1 MNMKTRSKEQ
11 PAIKS
16 SLTPAQRQATD
27 EGEKR
32 RREWLATIDPRQRE
46 DIDPKETP

>member
-1 MNMKTRSKEQ
+1 MKNEKRLI
-11 PAIKS
+11 PAAERKDS
-16 SLTPAQRQATD
+16 DARD

-46 DIDPKETP
+46 DLDPKDKP